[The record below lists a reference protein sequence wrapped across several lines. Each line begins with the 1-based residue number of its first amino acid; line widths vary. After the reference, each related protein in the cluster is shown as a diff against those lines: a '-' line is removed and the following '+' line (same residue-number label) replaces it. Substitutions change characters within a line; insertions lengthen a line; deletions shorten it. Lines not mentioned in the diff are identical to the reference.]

1 MPVRENPPG
10 SGRYDVEFQFRKR
23 RIHRRCPKGTTKE
36 EAKAL
41 EATLRKA
48 IFATRDLGLAP
59 EVPLDG
65 VIQVWID
72 ERVIGSKSERTRKG
86 HAFALADFVVGKK
99 LHEIPEVADAYRK
112 HGKAEGLAL
121 ATIDRRL
128 AVLKAVGKFAWRKQW
143 IAENVS
149 ARVQLANPDNARHR
163 YLEPREITKA
173 IKKAQ
178 TPEGRAWIAL
188 AAYTGLRKGEL
199 HALQKHQIRRGVI
212 DLGTS
217 KNGEPRLVPIG
228 KSLKEHLSCI
238 PFERSVDSLDW
249 EWRQA
254 RDAAGIKDFRFH
266 DLRHTTAS
274 LLANAGVDLGTIAAI
289 LGHKTLQ
296 TTKRYRHLY
305 VATLRKAMDKIA

>member
-1 MPVRENPPG
+1 VSVTERPPG

-41 EATLRKA
+41 EAGIRKA
-48 IFATRDLGLAP
+48 IFAAGDLGVAP
-59 EVPLDG
+59 DIPLDG
-65 VIQVWID
+65 AIQVWID
-72 ERVIGSKSERTRKG
+72 ERVVGSKSERTRKG
-86 HAFALADFVVGKK
+86 HALALADFVVGKK
-99 LHEIPEVADAYRK
+99 LSAIPEVADAYRK
-112 HGKAEGLAL
+112 HARAVGRAE

-128 AVLKAVGKFAWRKQW
+128 AVLKAVGKFAWRKRW
-143 IAENVS
+143 SAENLA

-163 YLEPREITKA
+163 YLAPREITRLVAKA
-173 IKKAQ
+173 P
-178 TPEGRAWIAL
+178 TREGKAWIAL
-188 AAYTGLRKGEL
+188 AAYTGLRRGEL
-199 HALQKHQIRRGVI
+199 HALEKHQVRRGVI

-217 KNGEPRLVPIG
+217 KNGEPRIVPIG
-228 KSLKEHLSCI
+228 KSLKAHLREI
-238 PFERSVDSLDW
+238 PFTRSVDSLDW
-249 EWRQA
+249 EFRQA
-254 RDAAGIKDFRFH
+254 KAAAGIVDFHFH

-305 VATLRKAMDKIA
+305 LGTLRKAMDKIA